1 MYLEWFFKEK
11 AAGEKSLEEVVV
23 DLLAERK
30 LQQQNPVQVD

>member
-30 LQQQNPVQVD
+30 QQNLVQVD

>member
-23 DLLAERK
+23 DLLEERK
-30 LQQQNPVQVD
+30 LQLKTAES